1 MKKNLIFY
9 STLILICLFL
19 YSNVSAQTEK
29 LTNKEIISM
38 TKVELGEEIILKKIL
53 TSQTDFD
60 LSADSLIELKQAN
73 VSDEIIEAM
82 LKAKFGISDDK
93 KPTAKNAQTPQQQN
107 YGIYLFENLN
117 GEKRLTQLMPNVSVQ
132 NSVGD
137 NFSSV
142 FVSLGLGR
150 VETKAKLSRKT
161 ADLQIPY
168 SRPVFHFYLDTKSG
182 GLNTT
187 SGIPSSPREIY
198 LIKFKTRK
206 GKREIA
212 VTQETTDFA
221 KSGFHDKYLID
232 FDFVYLGKGIY
243 EVSPKKPLD
252 RGEYAFYLANA
263 VNSNFSS
270 GIGLKFFDFGIRGN

>member
-1 MKKNLIFY
+1 MRKNFIFY
-9 STLILICLFL
+9 SVLILACLFL
-19 YSNVSAQTEK
+19 HSDVSAQTEK

-38 TKVELGEEIILKKIL
+38 TKVELGQEIIIKKIF
-53 TSQTDFD
+53 TSETDFD
-60 LSADSLIELKQAN
+60 LSANSLIELKQAD

-82 LKAKFGISDDK
+82 LKAKFRISDDQK
-93 KPTAKNAQTPQQQN
+93 TPVQKTPIPKQQN

-117 GEKRLTQLMPNVSVQ
+117 GKKRLTQLMPNVSVQ

-150 VETKAKLSRKT
+150 VETKAKLSGVK

-168 SRPVFHFYLDTKSG
+168 SRPVFHFYLDTQSG
-182 GLNTT
+182 GLNTA
-187 SGIPSSPREIY
+187 SGIPASPREIY
-198 LIKFKTRK
+198 LVKFKTRK
-206 GKREIA
+206 DKREIA

-232 FDFVYLGKGIY
+232 FDFAHLGNGVF
-243 EVSPKKPLD
+243 EVSPKTPLES
-252 RGEYAFYLANA
+252 GEYAFYLANA

-270 GIGLKFFDFGIRGN
+270 GIGLKFFDFGIKRN